1 MSVID
6 RLLQRLRIVTKV
18 LLFVVPLVAL
28 IAGIGLAGFF
38 TARTL
43 NGHMTVTR
51 ETINNLS
58 DFQALRSALQDFLD
72 NPGEESRGLLA
83 TMVDEQEAGV
93 KALESLLTR
102 AEDRAKIASVVA
114 LGEEMR
120 SQTDKLWS
128 VQVERETVTK
138 SLEAALAEMTKN
150 GNNAYK
156 QIDILQDETGEKE
169 AFAKAL
175 LFDAAA
181 YQGLAERIKKF
192 RLPVTMAVNPDAK
205 IEQANKLLPHLM
217 KQIDESERIA
227 SDKVKK
233 PIREIKA
240 QAQKI
245 QAVLAGAQ
253 DNEAK
258 KNALVPIL
266 SKFSKYEADFAK
278 EAAKNSD
285 TAAKRFV
292 GMDGEISSLKTLI
305 GLMDD
310 TFKGLASTR
319 LHISELH
326 RRLDAASREP
336 IVADIKAVRETAGDL
351 SELGAK
357 NAALR
362 DLPAKLGPSLDNIDK
377 GTAALIDVG
386 ARWQAAKDEA
396 SSLVAKASGTLE
408 SFVSSAQEA
417 GKQDSQRSA
426 TVSIVAMVAGT
437 LLAIIGGLML
447 VETLRGPL
455 KRVTETMTRLANGD
469 LEVAIEGRN
478 RGDEIGDMVRSVA
491 VFRDNAVE
499 NVRLEREAQA
509 ARTLSAAEEARR
521 SEERARIEAEQ
532 MQALNALS
540 DVLAQLAAGNLE
552 EGMAEDLP
560 ADYVMMARTYNNAV
574 DALRATLMD
583 VRVVTDEITGGTGN
597 LSASADDL
605 ARRTEQQAA
614 ALEESSRALRQL
626 TEIVRATAESARKT
640 TVSVDETNSYARH
653 SGQVVSKAIDAMAE
667 INRSSEK
674 IGTIIGVIDEI
685 AFQTN
690 LLALNAG
697 VEAARAGEAGRGF
710 AVVAQEVRELAQR
723 CAGAAREIKGLISAS
738 SAQVRSGVAL
748 VQETGDALSVINDHI
763 STIHQLVAN
772 IEAAA
777 AEQYTGLNEVNTAVH
792 EVELI
797 TQQNA
802 AMVEENTAEIHGLR
816 RQVEV
821 LNEKIERF
829 KTGTGGAVP
838 DHARPRYGSGY
849 AA

>member
-1 MSVID
+1 MSVLD

-28 IAGIGLAGFF
+28 IAGIGLVGFF

-51 ETINNLS
+51 ETISSLS
-58 DFQALRSALQDFLD
+58 DFQALRSALQSFIDERD
-72 NPGEESRGLLA
+72 EASRDALLKGI
-83 TMVDEQEAGV
+83 DDQEQGV
-93 KALESLLTR
+93 KALEALLTR
-102 AEDRAKIASVVA
+102 DADRGQIASVVA
-114 LGEEMR
+114 LGGAMR
-120 SQTDKLWS
+120 SQTEKLWA
-128 VQVERETVTK
+128 VKLEQDAVTQ

-150 GNNAYK
+150 GNSAYK
-156 QIDILQDETGEKE
+156 QIDIIQEESGEKE

-192 RLPVTMAVNPDAK
+192 RLPVTMAVSPDAK
-205 IEQANKLLPHLM
+205 VDQAEKLLPHLM
-217 KQIDESERIA
+217 KQIEESEKIA
-227 SDKVKK
+227 SDKVRK
-233 PIREIKA
+233 PIGELKQ

-245 QAVLAGAQ
+245 EAILASAES
-253 DNEAK
+253 NETK
-258 KNALVPIL
+258 KNALVPVL
-266 SKFSKYEADFAK
+266 GKFSKYEADFAK
-278 EAAKNSD
+278 EAARNSD

-292 GMDGEISSLKTLI
+292 SMDGEISTLKTLI
-305 GLMDD
+305 SLMGD
-310 TFKGLASTR
+310 TFKGLDNTR

-326 RRLDAASREP
+326 RQLGEERRALV
-336 IVADIKAVRETAGDL
+336 IGDIEAVRGTALKL
-351 SELGAK
+351 SELGGR

-362 DLPAKLGPSLDNIDK
+362 DLPAKLGPSLDNIGK
-377 GTAALIDVG
+377 GTAALIEVG
-386 ARWQAAKDEA
+386 ARWQTARREAASLVAEA
-396 SSLVAKASGTLE
+396 SSTLE
-408 SFVSSAQEA
+408 GFVSHAQEA

-437 LLAIIGGLML
+437 LLAIVGGLML
-447 VETLRGPL
+447 VETLRAPL
-455 KRVTETMTRLANGD
+455 KRVNETMTRLASGD
-469 LEVAIEGRN
+469 LEVPIEGRN

-491 VFRDNAVE
+491 VFRDNALE
-499 NVRLEREAQA
+499 NVRLEKEAEA
-509 ARTLSAAEEARR
+509 ARALSAREEARR
-521 SEERARIEAEQ
+521 AEERVRIEAEQ
-532 MQALNALS
+532 MQALTALS
-540 DVLAQLAAGNLE
+540 DVLAKLAAGNLE
-552 EGMAEDLP
+552 AGMAEDLP
-560 ADYVMMARTYNNAV
+560 ADYIVMARTYNNAV
-574 DALRATLMD
+574 EALRATLMD
-583 VRVVTDEITGGTGN
+583 VRLLTEEITGGTGN
-597 LSASADDL
+597 LSAAADDL

-626 TEIVRATAESARKT
+626 TEIVRATTETARQT

-653 SGQVVSKAIDAMAE
+653 SGKVVAKAIDAMAE
-667 INRSSEK
+667 IDRSSEK

-738 SAQVRSGVAL
+738 SAQVRSGVSL
-748 VQETGDALSVINDHI
+748 VQETGDALAVINDHI
-763 STIHQLVAN
+763 ATIHQLVSN

-777 AEQYTGLNEVNTAVH
+777 ADQYTGLSEVNAAVQ

-829 KTGTGGAVP
+829 KTGTGGNEGP
-838 DHARPRYGSGY
+838 SRRLYRSGY